1 MQSKHTP
8 PDIRYTEQAETGG
21 PCRHHPAQ
29 TPEAVGGR
37 MERLATE
44 DVSLCVVQFLFL
56 FFIIL
61 SRHCR

>member
-29 TPEAVGGR
+29 TPEGLGLVMAKG
-37 MERLATE
+37 E
-44 DVSLCVVQFLFL
+44 DSPKSTLGDDTCE
-56 FFIIL
+56 
-61 SRHCR
+61 